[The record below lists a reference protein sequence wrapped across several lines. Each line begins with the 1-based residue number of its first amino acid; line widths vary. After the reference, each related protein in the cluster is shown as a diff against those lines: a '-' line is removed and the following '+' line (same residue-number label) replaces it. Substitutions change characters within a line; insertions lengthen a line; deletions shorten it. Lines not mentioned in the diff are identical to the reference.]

1 MVSVIIGV
9 SVGQA
14 ESSVGV
20 GQTIDNRELNTPL
33 AAMLPPELKS
43 VDVTTYFPE
52 FRKNQV
58 KFVLQYC

>member
-1 MVSVIIGV
+1 M
-9 SVGQA
+9 SVGQP
-14 ESSVGV
+14 EGSSGV
-20 GQTIDNRELNTPL
+20 GQTTENRELNTPL

-58 KFVLQYC
+58 NFVLQYG